1 MLKKLFFTATFLILF
16 STNVQAQRFSEK
28 GWGLVNLEKHQ
39 VKFNLVSPGLSYEI
53 GLFKNTTAS
62 TSFGLGLAT
71 YEEGYSFG
79 FAWHTRLRY
88 YTNLKRRLNLNKNV
102 SGNSG
107 DYIAPARSIFWSP
120 LQISNNLNAA
130 DDYAIAFYGLL
141 YGIQRTY
148 EKGFNFNVELG
159 AGYYRG
165 DGVPNG
171 YGPFFNFTFGW
182 TPKKRKPKKVILN
195 QK

>member
-16 STNVQAQRFSEK
+16 NANVQAQRFSEK

-102 SGNSG
+102 AGNSG
-107 DYIAPARSIFWSP
+107 DYIAPARSVFWGP
-120 LQISNNLNAA
+120 
-130 DDYAIAFYGLL
+130 
-141 YGIQRTY
+141 
-148 EKGFNFNVELG
+148 
-159 AGYYRG
+159 G